1 MPVEEP
7 EVNAPANEAKETEEI
22 AVLEDLPVL
31 TVRDTVIYP
40 GALLPITVG
49 RPSSLALVQSLGEN
63 RTLAVVSQVDPRV
76 EAPEPEDLF
85 QIGTVCIMHKAIKVP
100 KDNLLLFCEA
110 IARIRTHEFTATE
123 PFLRARVERLPDIE
137 PEITP
142 EIEALRQ
149 NVVTLFQQI
158 VSASPNLSDEL
169 SVNAANIDEPG
180 RLADYIAGTLPF
192 LGHTE
197 RQHLLEQLDGKTRLS
212 EIHRNLTREL
222 ELVELRG
229 RIQSQVQGQLS
240 QNQREFYLREQLKA
254 IQKEL
259 GEGDDAN
266 RDIEELRAKLE
277 GAGMAEA
284 VKTEALRELNRLAR
298 MSPASPEY
306 GMARTYLEWM
316 ASLPWAV
323 SSGSHVDVKR
333 AAEIL
338 DEDHYDL
345 EKVKQRILD
354 YLAVLQLKPVLKGP
368 ILCFVGPPGVG
379 KTSLGRSIARALG
392 RKFARISMGGMHD
405 EAEIRGHRR
414 TYIGALPGQIIQALR
429 RAGSNDPVFMLDEVD
444 KLGRDFRGDPASALL
459 EVLDPEQNFS
469 YRDNYLDVPFDLSK
483 VLFITTA
490 NVLDPVPDALRDRM
504 EIIPLEGYTEQEKVI
519 IAFRYLVPRQI
530 TENGLT
536 AAEDIEFG
544 DDAVRFLVRRYTREA
559 GVRNLEREI
568 GSLCRKQARRIAE
581 GKREKVLV
589 TPEVVEKDLGAPRYR
604 TDTEVADRTRRPGV
618 AVGLAW
624 TPVGGDVLFIEAGR
638 MPGGNKGLIMT
649 GQLGPVMQESVQAAL
664 TWVRAN
670 ATKYGID
677 PDLFKTSDIHIH
689 VPAGA
694 IPKDGPSAGITMA
707 TALLSMLTDRKVRTN
722 VAMTGEITLT
732 GQVLPIGGIK
742 EKVLAAKRSG
752 VREVIIPFENEVN
765 VLEDLKT
772 EQIGDMKLHY
782 VKSME
787 EVVELALEPKERL
800 T

>member
-7 EVNAPANEAKETEEI
+7 ELNTPAEVAEED

-76 EAPEPEDLF
+76 ESPNPEDLF
-85 QIGTVCIMHKAIKVP
+85 QVGTLCVMHKAIKVP
-100 KDNLLLFCEA
+100 KDNLLLFCEG
-110 IARIRTHEFTATE
+110 IARIRTRDFTANE

-149 NVVTLFQQI
+149 NVVTIFQQI

-169 SVNAANIDEPG
+169 SVNATNIAEPG

-197 RQHLLEQLDGKTRLS
+197 RQHLLEQLDGKARLS

-266 RDIEELRAKLE
+266 RDIEELRGKLE
-277 GAGMAEA
+277 AAGMAEA

-316 ASLPWAV
+316 ASLPWAN
-323 SSGSHVDVKR
+323 SSGSNVDVKR

-345 EKVKQRILD
+345 EKVKDRILD

-379 KTSLGRSIARALG
+379 KTSLGRSIARSLG

-459 EVLDPEQNFS
+459 EVLDPEQNS
-469 YRDNYLDVPFDLSK
+469 TYRDNYLDVPFDLSK

-530 TENGLT
+530 AENGLT
-536 AAEDIEFG
+536 VEQDIEFG

-568 GSLCRKQARRIAE
+568 GAICRKQARRIAE
-581 GKREKVLV
+581 GTREKVLV
-589 TPEVVEKDLGAPRYR
+589 TPELVEKDLGAPRYR

-638 MPGGNKGLIMT
+638 MPGRQQGSDHDRT
-649 GQLGPVMQESVQAAL
+649 
-664 TWVRAN
+664 TRA
-670 ATKYGID
+670 G
-677 PDLFKTSDIHIH
+677 H
-689 VPAGA
+689 
-694 IPKDGPSAGITMA
+694 AGIGAGGAHLGARQCHQIRHRSRPVQDQRHTHPRTGRRDPERRPERGHHHGDRA
-707 TALLSMLTDRKVRTN
+707 TLHADRPEGAHQSRHDRRDH
-722 VAMTGEITLT
+722 AHRAS
-732 GQVLPIGGIK
+732 
-742 EKVLAAKRSG
+742 AARSAAS
-752 VREVIIPFENEVN
+752 RRRCWPQNAAAFSKSSSPS
-765 VLEDLKT
+765 KT
-772 EQIGDMKLHY
+772 
-782 VKSME
+782 KSTS
-787 EVVELALEPKERL
+787 AKI
-800 T
+800 

>member
-7 EVNAPANEAKETEEI
+7 EVNAPAEEAKETGEI

-85 QIGTVCIMHKAIKVP
+85 QIGTVCVMHKAIKVP

-123 PFLRARVERLPDIE
+123 PFLRARVERLPDVE

-197 RQHLLEQLDGKTRLS
+197 RQHLLEQLDGKARLS

-277 GAGMAEA
+277 AAGMAEG

-323 SSGSHVDVKR
+323 SSGSNVDVKR

-530 TENGLT
+530 TENGLDRRKT
-536 AAEDIEFG
+536 SNSATTRCASWSAATLARPACATWSARSAHSAASRPG
-544 DDAVRFLVRRYTREA
+544 ASPKASAKRCW
-559 GVRNLEREI
+559 
-568 GSLCRKQARRIAE
+568 SLPKWSKRISARRAI
-581 GKREKVLV
+581 
-589 TPEVVEKDLGAPRYR
+589 R
-604 TDTEVADRTRRPGV
+604 TDTEVADRTSRPGV

-765 VLEDLKT
+765 VLEDLKS

-787 EVVELALEPKERL
+787 EVVDLALEPKERL

>member
-1 MPVEEP
+1 MPVEES
-7 EVNAPANEAKETEEI
+7 EVNAPAEEAEENP
-22 AVLEDLPVL
+22 VLEDLPVL

-49 RPSSLALVQSLGEN
+49 RPSSLALVQSLGES
-63 RTLAVVSQVDPRV
+63 RTLAVVSQLDPRV
-76 EAPEPEDLF
+76 ESPGAGDLF
-85 QIGTVCIMHKAIKVP
+85 QFGTVCVMHKAIKVP
-100 KDNLLLFCEA
+100 KDNLLLFCEG
-110 IARIRTHEFTATE
+110 IARIRTREFTATE

-149 NVVTLFQQI
+149 TVVTIFQQI

-169 SVNAANIDEPG
+169 SSNAANITEPG

-192 LGHTE
+192 LGHAE
-197 RQHLLEQLDGKTRLS
+197 RQHLLEQLDGKARLG

-266 RDIEELRAKLE
+266 RDIEELRGKLE
-277 GAGMAEA
+277 AAGMAEA
-284 VKTEALRELNRLAR
+284 VKTEAMRELNRLAR

-316 ASLPWAV
+316 ASLPWSI
-323 SSGSHVDVKR
+323 SSGSQVDVKR

-345 EKVKQRILD
+345 EKVKERILD
-354 YLAVLQLKPVLKGP
+354 YLAVLQLRPVLKGP

-379 KTSLGRSIARALG
+379 KTSLGRSIARSLG

-414 TYIGALPGQIIQALR
+414 TYIGALPGQIIQGLR

-459 EVLDPEQNFS
+459 EVLDPEQNS
-469 YRDNYLDVPFDLSK
+469 TYRDNYLDVPFDLSK

-504 EIIPLEGYTEQEKVI
+504 EIISLEGYTEQEKVI

-530 TENGLT
+530 AENGLT
-536 AAEDIEFG
+536 AGQDIEFG

-568 GSLCRKQARRIAE
+568 GAICRKQARRIAE
-581 GKREKVLV
+581 GTREKVLV
-589 TPEVVEKDLGAPRYR
+589 TPVVVEKDRGAPRYR
-604 TDTEVADRTRRPGV
+604 IDTEVADRTRRPGV

-664 TWVRAN
+664 TWVRGN

-722 VAMTGEITLT
+722 LAMTGEITLT

-765 VLEDLKT
+765 VREDLKS

-787 EVVELALEPKERL
+787 EVVDLALEPAGAPSK
-800 T
+800 